1 MSPADCE
8 CHPKKGTT
16 EIDIYYLIVDW
27 YLKLSLAEIPCV
39 KVLAAA
45 GPVSQLWDSSDSGL
59 GEQKSELGVQMMCQE
74 GYEGDNPKGIHC
86 PASCA

>member
-1 MSPADCE
+1 MSPAGCG

-39 KVLAAA
+39 EGV
-45 GPVSQLWDSSDSGL
+45 GPVSQLWDSSDSEL
-59 GEQKSELGVQMMCQE
+59 EEQKSELWVQMMCQE
-74 GYEGDNPKGIHC
+74 GYEDEIPKGIHF